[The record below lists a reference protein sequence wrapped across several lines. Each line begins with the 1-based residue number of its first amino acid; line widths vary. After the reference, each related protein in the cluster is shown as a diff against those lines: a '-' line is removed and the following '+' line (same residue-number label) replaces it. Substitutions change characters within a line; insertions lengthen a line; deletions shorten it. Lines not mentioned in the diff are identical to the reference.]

1 VRIGLNSDGGRTFEE
16 LVARVRHGRDTGYS
30 SLWLP
35 ESPGDGPRRRSTRA
49 HRHRLFGFDSLTALA
64 AVGHELGGVEVGT
77 CVVPTYPRHPMQ
89 LAVQTLTVA
98 AATKGRF
105 TLGVG
110 VSHRHVV
117 EDQWGYAYD
126 RTAKRMEEYLTILA
140 ELMTT
145 GEVHHDGPTAHAN
158 GSLSIP
164 NEQVP
169 VLVAALGPRMLDVA
183 GRYSD
188 GVITWMTGPRTLREH
203 VVPRLQESAD
213 RAGRPPLRVVASLP
227 VCITGDPVEAREL
240 AARMFI
246 MYRSLPNYR
255 RMLEREDVDDAGGVA
270 LIGSEDEV
278 REQLDSLA
286 ESGVTDLNALVIGT
300 PDEVEQTHQALPLLS
315 SEPTTPGASHLSAG
329 KGNS

>member
-1 VRIGLNSDGGRTFEE
+1 MRIGLNIDGGRTFEE
-16 LVARVRHGRDTGYS
+16 LVARVRHGRDSGYS

-98 AATKGRF
+98 AATGGRF

-117 EDQWGYAYD
+117 EDQWGYSYD
-126 RTAKRMEEYLTILA
+126 RTAQRMEEYLTILRD
-140 ELMTT
+140 LMTT
-145 GEVHHDGPTAHAN
+145 GEVHHDGPTAQAN

-164 NEQVP
+164 HERVP
-169 VLVAALGPRMLDVA
+169 VLVAALGPRMLEVA
-183 GRYSD
+183 GRLSD
-188 GVITWMTGPRTLREH
+188 GVITWMTGPRTLQEH
-203 VVPRLQESAD
+203 VVPRLQESAE
-213 RAGRPPLRVVASLP
+213 RAGRAPLRVVASLP
-227 VCITGDPVEAREL
+227 VCITRDPQEAREL

-246 MYRSLPNYR
+246 IYRSLPNYR
-255 RMLEREDVDDAGGVA
+255 RMLDREGVEDAGGVA
-270 LIGSEDEV
+270 LIGSEEEV
-278 REQLDSLA
+278 REKVESLA
-286 ESGVTDLNALVIGT
+286 AMGVTDLNALVIGSTDEIARTHHLLPRLAGT
-300 PDEVEQTHQALPLLS
+300 PSTVT
-315 SEPTTPGASHLSAG
+315 G
-329 KGNS
+329 